1 MKYTRSILN
10 VSLLAVLIFAQT
22 GLQACQSENRPEG
35 RGAKIVSRT
44 ETGGDDIAESRRNAI
59 TRAVEHV
66 SPAVVGINVTEIR
79 ERRMHP
85 FWRMYFGEQYT
96 PVQSVGSGFVIS
108 EDGYI
113 VTNDH
118 VAGRADR
125 IVVTMTDG
133 SKHPAQLIGTDPVT
147 DIALI
152 KIEAEHPLPWIE
164 FGNSDDVIVGEWS
177 IAFGNPFG
185 FFSASAKPT
194 VTVGVISATQ
204 INLERREEKIY
215 RKMLQTDAAINQGN
229 SGGPLVNS
237 EGEVIGV
244 NTVIYTPNEGSIG
257 LGFAVPVNRVREIIR
272 ILMEEGTVDRNFIP
286 GFRVQAVNE
295 AIAQAYSL
303 EKTEGVI
310 VTQITDRGG
319 VAAKSGL
326 QVADIILSAND
337 EPVFAI
343 NVLENQIRY
352 SIKGETLLLRVL
364 RDNSIRDIELNLE

>member
-1 MKYTRSILN
+1 MKYTKSTC
-10 VSLLAVLIFAQT
+10 SFLLTVLLVFSQAR
-22 GLQACQSENRPEG
+22 LQADQARLPSDMQPRLQ
-35 RGAKIVSRT
+35 RT
-44 ETGGDDIAESRRNAI
+44 LVVTGGDDITESRRNAI
-59 TRAVEHV
+59 TNAVEHV

-79 ERRMHP
+79 QRRMDP
-85 FWRMYFGEQYT
+85 FFRMFFGEQYT
-96 PVQSVGSGFVIS
+96 PVQSVGSGFLIS
-108 EDGYI
+108 DDGYI

-152 KIEAEHPLPWIE
+152 KIETEEALPWIE
-164 FGNSDDVIVGEWS
+164 FGNSNDVIVGEWS

-204 INLERREEKIY
+204 INLERSEEKVY
-215 RKMLQTDAAINQGN
+215 RNMLQTDAAINQGN

-237 EGEVIGV
+237 NGEVIGV
-244 NTVIYTPNEGSIG
+244 NTVIYTPNQGNIG

-272 ILMEEGTVDRNFIP
+272 ILKKDGTIDREFSP
-286 GFRVQAVNE
+286 GFRVQPVNE
-295 AIAQAYSL
+295 AIAQAYNL
-303 EKTEGVI
+303 DKAEGVI
-310 VTQITDRGG
+310 VTQITDRRG
-319 VAAKSGL
+319 VAFKSGL

-352 SIKGETLLLRVL
+352 SMKGESLILKVL
-364 RDNSIRDIELNLE
+364 RENTIKEIEFILD